1 MKILRDLK
9 TNDNLEE
16 VFGGHTYDKE
26 FTIKIYKE
34 NQNSTIGKQKFQF
47 KKVRTGLYQ
56 KYMRVANKHTEH
68 AQHHFSLGKYN

>member
-1 MKILRDLK
+1 MFDILDFVKIKSIYSMKILRDLN

-34 NQNSTIGKQKFQF
+34 NQNSTIGK
-47 KKVRTGLYQ
+47 
-56 KYMRVANKHTEH
+56 
-68 AQHHFSLGKYN
+68 

>member
-1 MKILRDLK
+1 MKILRDLN

-47 KKVRTGLYQ
+47 KK
-56 KYMRVANKHTEH
+56 
-68 AQHHFSLGKYN
+68 